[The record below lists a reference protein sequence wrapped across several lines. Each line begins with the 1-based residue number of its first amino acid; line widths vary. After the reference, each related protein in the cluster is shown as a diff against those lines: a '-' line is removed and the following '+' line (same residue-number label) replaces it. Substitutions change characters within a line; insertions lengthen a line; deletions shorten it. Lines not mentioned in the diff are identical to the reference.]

1 MLQTIERALAG
12 ENSAVA
18 ALRLQPAGE
27 QRQHRIMTQIV
38 VVADI
43 LVAERD
49 ADDPLAHQG
58 RQAMDNKIGRA
69 VIDETAGNAITER
82 PPAKAGGFKFDS

>member
-12 ENSAVA
+12 ENRAVA
-18 ALRLQPAGE
+18 VFQLEPAGQ
-27 QRQHRIMTQIV
+27 QRQHRIMPQIV

-49 ADDPLAHQG
+49 ADDPLANKG
-58 RQAMDNKIGRA
+58 RQAMDDEIGRA
-69 VIDETAGNAITER
+69 VIDETAGNAINQ
-82 PPAKAGGFKFDS
+82 FDGAIGMPKQ